1 LFGKL
6 IWIILSLRRQEFEYQ
21 VIIIKGKTTSNL
33 EKNLEKNKQL
43 DTKVTKSLGKSED
56 TQWLIRSRN
65 RRRTDNDHKKQDKK
79 KSNDQQKYCT
89 KHLTIE
95 QHEPH

>member
-1 LFGKL
+1 MPSDQNKRENNQQSGKEP
-6 IWIILSLRRQEFEYQ
+6 R
-21 VIIIKGKTTSNL
+21 
-33 EKNLEKNKQL
+33 KNKQL

-56 TQWLIRSRN
+56 TQKVNQKSQSKKN
-65 RRRTDNDHKKQDKK
+65 RQCYGQKKQDKK

-89 KHLTIE
+89 KHLKIE